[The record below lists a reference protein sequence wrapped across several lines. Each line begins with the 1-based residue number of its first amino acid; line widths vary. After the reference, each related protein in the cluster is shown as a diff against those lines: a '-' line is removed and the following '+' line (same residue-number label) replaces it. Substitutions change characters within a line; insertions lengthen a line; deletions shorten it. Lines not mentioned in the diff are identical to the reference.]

1 MSESQSMRAAR
12 DSSPDLAPPPAA
24 RHSPLDDAVAFAS
37 AAILIALGI
46 AFFEHARL
54 VTGGTAGLALL
65 LSYGFGVPFGAAFLL
80 INLPFFA
87 LGWAKLGAIFALRTG
102 FAVVLV
108 SAVSA
113 LQRRWLAFDAVQPAW
128 AALSGGLLIGVG
140 LLILFRHRCSLGGF
154 NVLVLWLQERHG
166 LRAGWVQLGLDA
178 AILLLSVGTVGTVTV
193 ALSLIGVTALNV
205 TLAVNHRPG
214 RYMAV

>member
-1 MSESQSMRAAR
+1 MRFAVR
-12 DSSPDLAPPPAA
+12 SSTDSAPPAA
-24 RHSPLDDAVAFAS
+24 RHSPIDDTVAFAS

-46 AFFEHARL
+46 AFFEQGRL

-65 LSYGFGVPFGAAFLL
+65 LSYGLGLPFGAVFLL

-87 LGWAKLGAIFALRTG
+87 LGWAKLGASFALRTG

-108 SAVSA
+108 SAISA

-128 AALSGGLLIGVG
+128 AALTGGLLVGVG

-154 NVLVLWLQERHG
+154 NVLALWLQERRG
-166 LRAGWVQLGLDA
+166 WRAGWVQLGLDA
-178 AILLLSVGTVGTVTV
+178 VILLLSLRMVGAATVV
-193 ALSLIGVTALNV
+193 LSLLGVTALNL

-214 RYMAV
+214 RYVAV

>member
-1 MSESQSMRAAR
+1 MRLAR
-12 DSSPDLAPPPAA
+12 ETPLDAPPPAT
-24 RHSPLDDAVAFAS
+24 RHSLIDDTVAFAS

-46 AFFEHARL
+46 AFFEQARL

-65 LSYGFGVPFGAAFLL
+65 VSYGLGVPFGAVFLV

-87 LGWAKLGAIFALRTG
+87 LGWAKLGASFALRTG
-102 FAVVLV
+102 FAVLLV
-108 SAVSA
+108 SAISA

-128 AALSGGLLIGVG
+128 AALTGGLLVGVG

-154 NVLVLWLQERHG
+154 NVLALWLQERRG
-166 LRAGWVQLGLDA
+166 WRAGWVQLGLDA
-178 AILLLSVGTVGTVTV
+178 AILLLSLGMVGAGTVV
-193 ALSLIGVTALNV
+193 LSLLGVTALNM

-214 RYMAV
+214 RYVAV

>member
-1 MSESQSMRAAR
+1 MSESQPMRFAVR
-12 DSSPDLAPPPAA
+12 SSTDSAPPAA
-24 RHSPLDDAVAFAS
+24 RHSPIDDTVAFAS

-46 AFFEHARL
+46 AFFEQGRL

-65 LSYGFGVPFGAAFLL
+65 LSYGLGLPFGAVFLL

-87 LGWAKLGAIFALRTG
+87 LGWAKLGASFALRTG

-108 SAVSA
+108 SAISA

-128 AALSGGLLIGVG
+128 AALTGGLLVGVG

-154 NVLVLWLQERHG
+154 NVLALWLQERRG
-166 LRAGWVQLGLDA
+166 WRAGWVQLGLDA
-178 AILLLSVGTVGTVTV
+178 VILLLSLRMVGAATVV
-193 ALSLIGVTALNV
+193 LSLLGVTALNL

-214 RYMAV
+214 RYVAV

>member
-1 MSESQSMRAAR
+1 MRFAR
-12 DSSPDLAPPPAA
+12 RPPVAPPLPAA
-24 RHSPLDDAVAFAS
+24 RHSLIDDTVAFAS

-46 AFFEHARL
+46 AFFEQARL

-65 LSYGFGVPFGAAFLL
+65 VSYGLGVPFGAVFLL

-87 LGWAKLGAIFALRTG
+87 LGWMKLGASFALRTG

-108 SAVSA
+108 SAISA
-113 LQRRWLAFDAVQPAW
+113 LQRRWLAFETVQPAW
-128 AALSGGLLIGVG
+128 AALTGGLLIGVG

-154 NVLVLWLQERHG
+154 NVLALWLQERRG
-166 LRAGWVQLGLDA
+166 WRAGWVQLGLDA
-178 AILLLSVGTVGTVTV
+178 LILLLSLGMVGPWTVV
-193 ALSLIGVTALNV
+193 LSLLGVTALNL

-214 RYMAV
+214 RYVAV

>member
-1 MSESQSMRAAR
+1 MRIAR
-12 DSSPDLAPPPAA
+12 ELPPDPPSSIPPA
-24 RHSPLDDAVAFAS
+24 RHSFVDDTVAFAS
-37 AAILIALGI
+37 AALLVSLGI

-65 LSYGFGVPFGAAFLL
+65 LSYRFELPFGAAFLL

-87 LGWAKLGAIFALRTG
+87 FGWTRLGRSFALRTG
-102 FAVVLV
+102 FAVALV

-113 LQRRWLAFDAVQPAW
+113 LQHRWLSLGAVQPVW
-128 AALSGGLLIGVG
+128 AALSGGLLVGVG

-154 NVLVLWLQERHG
+154 NVLVLWLQERYG
-166 LRAGWVQLGLDA
+166 WRAGWVQLGLDA
-178 AILLLSVGTVGTVTV
+178 AILLLSLGTVGAGTI

-205 TLAVNHRPG
+205 ILAVNHRPG

>member
-1 MSESQSMRAAR
+1 MV
-12 DSSPDLAPPPAA
+12 
-24 RHSPLDDAVAFAS
+24 RHSLVDDAVAFAS
-37 AAILIALGI
+37 AGILIALGI

-65 LSYGFGVPFGAAFLL
+65 VSYRFDLPFAATFLL

-87 LGWAKLGAIFALRTG
+87 FGWVQLGRVFVLRTG
-102 FAVVLV
+102 FAVALV

-113 LQRRWLAFDAVQPAW
+113 LQHRWLSFDAVQPVW
-128 AALSGGLLIGVG
+128 AAVSGGLLVGVG

-154 NVLVLWLQERHG
+154 NVLVLWLQERYG
-166 LRAGWVQLGLDA
+166 WRAGWVQLGLDA
-178 AILLLSVGTVGTVTV
+178 AILLLSLGTVGARTI